1 MQPDLAK
8 VAPFLFA
15 ALLVFA
21 VYRRFRRTFGPQPL
35 RPVSMSGRIVLF
47 AVIGC
52 SLMPA
57 ALRSAEFLTAVLGA
71 LVLGVGLGV
80 WGARRTRFLNSG
92 DRLHYVPHTYTGIAV

>member
-35 RPVSMSGRIVLF
+35 RPVRMSVRIVLF

-52 SLMPA
+52 SLKKSTLKKMFGRPVDNGNNMSGIVEIFSPSTH
-57 ALRSAEFLTAVLGA
+57 RF
-71 LVLGVGLGV
+71 
-80 WGARRTRFLNSG
+80 AR
-92 DRLHYVPHTYTGIAV
+92 VPTGSHGCACRRHE